1 MNRYAVVA
9 LVLLLV
15 VLAAAALAVGTD
27 VTAGGRWCPVN
38 C

>member
-15 VLAAAALAVGTD
+15 VLAAAALAAGMD
-27 VTAGGRWCPVN
+27 ASAGGRWCPVN